1 MEVEAV
7 KLLAAA
13 IALFPMFGVG
23 LALGN
28 IFASFNE
35 AAGRNPTAEKVLDK
49 KFFIAAALT
58 EALGL
63 FAFVGAMLILFLF

>member
-7 KLLAAA
+7 KLIAAA

-28 IFASFNE
+28 IFVSYNE
-35 AAGRNPTAEKVLDK
+35 AVGRNPTAAEALDK

-63 FAFVGAMLILFLF
+63 FAFVAAMLIMFI